1 MGSFVWLVDEDGSRR
16 IQDDDWIDVLFF
28 IRCIFLL
35 FQAND
40 TLSFLL
46 AIIFHN
52 IVSISLCVMMTPR
65 IGPTPLLHPWRAPA
79 TVFINKET
87 FFVITS
93 LFLCCYYPPLQ
104 PASSLTTIAQL
115 FRTDFPLAYWGFSF
129 FYFPFFRH
137 HPHQTTVPRRS
148 KNLYKDEIVI
158 NQHYFRRLSDP
169 EYGKKGNFLLRHFR

>member
-1 MGSFVWLVDEDGSRR
+1 M
-16 IQDDDWIDVLFF
+16 QMVLAGFGMTTGLMFF
-28 IRCIFLL
+28 FFLFRCLFLL

-52 IVSISLCVMMTPR
+52 IVSLSLCVMMTPR
-65 IGPTPLLHPWRAPA
+65 IGPTPLLHPWRAPT

-93 LFLCCYYPPLQ
+93 LFPCCYYPPLQ

-129 FYFPFFRH
+129 FLFSFFST
-137 HPHQTTVPRRS
+137 PPS
-148 KNLYKDEIVI
+148 PDYCAASLKESL
-158 NQHYFRRLSDP
+158 
-169 EYGKKGNFLLRHFR
+169 

>member
-1 MGSFVWLVDEDGSRR
+1 
-16 IQDDDWIDVLFF
+16 
-28 IRCIFLL
+28 
-35 FQAND
+35 
-40 TLSFLL
+40 
-46 AIIFHN
+46 
-52 IVSISLCVMMTPR
+52 MMTPR

-93 LFLCCYYPPLQ
+93 LFPCCYYPPLQ

-129 FYFPFFRH
+129 FLFSFYFRH

-169 EYGKKGNFLLRHFR
+169 EYGKKGNFTLRHFR